1 MISSSSC
8 MSVPLPVPFIMAREQ
23 QQPAP
28 RHLSPSRA
36 RCLNIVLSLLPFLVT
51 FAHVFLSPY
60 TKVEESFTLHAV
72 HDVLAFGFNPHNLQ
86 LWDHVTF
93 PGAVPRSF
101 IPPTLLGILVYP
113 FSVVSVASG
122 AIKTKFGVQILVRLL
137 LASLFSYS
145 FNKLSC
151 SLQKAFNVY
160 LRVWFTM
167 LSLSSFH
174 IPYYAGRTLPNFMA
188 LPGVLWSISHI
199 MTAQTATS
207 EADRIASLRKAV
219 IALTALATI
228 VRLELALFVVPLAL
242 SLLVN
247 RQVGFG
253 QVLKWGILGGVGS
266 LSISSAVDYHLWL
279 PTLSHP
285 SFPFKSHF
293 QLFWPELSGLIYN
306 AVEGHSAEWGVMP
319 WHYYL
324 SSSLPKLLAGNAL
337 LVGIAMGG
345 WLLNKIGL
353 DMMIKKAGDWDR
365 LTDVRG
371 VNKVMKV
378 WALSMV
384 TVIGA
389 LSFLGHKE
397 WRFILPVLPILHII
411 SALSASSLWSLRPSK
426 LGNLMRLI
434 VLVALGLN
442 SLATIVTTFLSVGNY
457 PGGEVWKVMEDI
469 PGLHRQNA
477 SIYFPSYPLQTGATL
492 FTFVHAHSVDGTGRG
507 LGPWS
512 AFPEAKEPRWIY
524 NKSEDKMMENPI
536 SVWKSGIDFVVTG
549 DCDQFLALP
558 DKWVEVAS
566 VEGLDSIGRVPGT
579 YRVQAKW
586 GRKLTV
592 LQRREDIQR

>member
-1 MISSSSC
+1 MAQTQSSPP
-8 MSVPLPVPFIMAREQ
+8 SV
-23 QQPAP
+23 
-28 RHLSPSRA
+28 SPTRT
-36 RCLNIVLSLLPFLVT
+36 RCLTIVLSLLPFLVT

-72 HDVLAFGFNPHNLQ
+72 HDVLAYGFNPHNLQ

-101 IPPTLLGILVYP
+101 IPPALLGILVYP
-113 FSVVSVASG
+113 FSVVSVAAG
-122 AIKTKFGVQILVRLL
+122 AIKTKFGVQILVRLV

-145 FNKLSC
+145 FNKLAY
-151 SLQKAFNVY
+151 SLQKAFSVSV
-160 LRVWFTM
+160 RVWFTL

-188 LPGVLWSISHI
+188 LPGVLWSISHV

-207 EADRIASLRKAV
+207 EADRVASLRKAV

-228 VRLELALFVVPLAL
+228 VRLELALFVIPLAL
-242 SLLVN
+242 SLLIN

-253 QVLKWGILGGVGS
+253 QVLKWGILGGFGS

-293 QLFWPELSGLIYN
+293 QLFWPEFSGLMYN

-324 SSSLPKLLAGNAL
+324 SGSLPKLLAGNAL

-345 WLLNKIGL
+345 WLLNKIGF
-353 DMMIKKAGDWDR
+353 DTVVKKAGGWDR
-365 LTDVRG
+365 LTGVRG
-371 VNKVMKV
+371 VNKVINV
-378 WALSMV
+378 WALSV
-384 TVIGA
+384 VAVIGG

-397 WRFILPVLPILHII
+397 WRFILPVLPIFHII

-426 LGNLMRLI
+426 LRSLTRLF
-434 VLVALGLN
+434 VLGVLGLN
-442 SLATIVTTFLSVGNY
+442 FLATVMTTLLSMGNY
-457 PGGEVWKVMEDI
+457 PGGEVWKVLENI
-469 PGLHRQNA
+469 PGLHKQNA

-492 FTFVHAHSVDGTGRG
+492 FTFIHDHSVDGTGH

-524 NKSEDKMMENPI
+524 NKSEDKMMEDPL

-558 DKWVEVAS
+558 NKWVEVAS
-566 VEGLDSIGRVPGT
+566 VEGLDNVGRKPGT
-579 YRVQAKW
+579 YRVEAKW
-586 GRKLTV
+586 GRKLVV
-592 LQRREDIQR
+592 LQRRENIQEE

>member
-1 MISSSSC
+1 MAQTQSSPP
-8 MSVPLPVPFIMAREQ
+8 SV
-23 QQPAP
+23 
-28 RHLSPSRA
+28 SPTRT
-36 RCLNIVLSLLPFLVT
+36 RCLNIVLPLLPFLLA

-72 HDVLAFGFNPHNLQ
+72 HDVLAYGFNPHNLQ

-101 IPPTLLGILVYP
+101 IPPALLGILVYP
-113 FSVVSVASG
+113 FSVVSVAAG
-122 AIKTKFGVQILVRLL
+122 AIKTKFGVQILVRLV

-145 FNKLSC
+145 FNKLAYSI
-151 SLQKAFNVY
+151 QKTFSVSVK
-160 LRVWFTM
+160 VWFTL

-188 LPGVLWSISHI
+188 LPGVLWSISHA

-207 EADRIASLRKAV
+207 EAERVASLRKAV

-228 VRLELALFVVPLAL
+228 VRLELALFVIPLAL
-242 SLLVN
+242 SLLIN
-247 RQVGFG
+247 RQAVFG
-253 QVLKWGILGGVGS
+253 QVLKWGILGGFGS

-293 QLFWPELSGLIYN
+293 QLFWPEFSGLIYN

-345 WLLNKIGL
+345 WLLNKIGF
-353 DMMIKKAGDWDR
+353 DTVVRKAGGWDR
-365 LTDVRG
+365 LAGVGG
-371 VNKVMKV
+371 VNKVIKI
-378 WALSMV
+378 WALSV
-384 TVIGA
+384 
-389 LSFLGHKE
+389 E
-397 WRFILPVLPILHII
+397 WRFILPVLPIFHII

-426 LGNLMRLI
+426 LRILMRLF
-434 VLVALGLN
+434 VLGVLGLN
-442 SLATIVTTFLSVGNY
+442 LLATIVTTLLSMGNY
-457 PGGEVWKVMEDI
+457 PGGEVWKVLENI
-469 PGLHRQNA
+469 PGLHKQNA

-492 FTFVHAHSVDGTGRG
+492 FTFIHDHSVDGNGH

-524 NKSEDKMMENPI
+524 NKSEDKMMEDPLSI
-536 SVWKSGIDFVVTG
+536 WEGGIDFVVTG
-549 DCDQFLALP
+549 DYDQFLALP
-558 DKWVEVAS
+558 NKWVEVAS
-566 VEGLDSIGRVPGT
+566 VEGLDSVGRKPGT
-579 YRVQAKW
+579 YRVEAKW
-586 GRKLTV
+586 GRKLVV
-592 LQRREDIQR
+592 LQRRENIQEE